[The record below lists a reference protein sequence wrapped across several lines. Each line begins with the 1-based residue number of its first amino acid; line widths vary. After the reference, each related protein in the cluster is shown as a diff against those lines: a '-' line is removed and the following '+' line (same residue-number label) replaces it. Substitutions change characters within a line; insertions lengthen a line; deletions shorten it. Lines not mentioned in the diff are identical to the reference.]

1 MSFQGDGTRKTEGTV
16 KIKTND
22 IQEGTTY
29 ITLTVKDDTTN
40 ESATVVKKV
49 TVVKEDELTYETMK
63 ATLVF
68 DLSALAGE
76 KNDFLVQVSTE
87 NTLWGATNQTTYS
100 KEVSLEQVGEKVT
113 IEMDY
118 IVGCSYR
125 VTVFPNPYTG
135 GDTYPINDWVGK
147 GDSEAGFN
155 QLKDGIL
162 TLITPDMTV
171 ELTARNN

>member
-1 MSFQGDGTRKTEGTV
+1 MDDCFVRSGRYSRQRVGSELSGRRYQKTEGTV

-76 KNDFLVQVSTE
+76 K
-87 NTLWGATNQTTYS
+87 
-100 KEVSLEQVGEKVT
+100 
-113 IEMDY
+113 
-118 IVGCSYR
+118 
-125 VTVFPNPYTG
+125 
-135 GDTYPINDWVGK
+135 
-147 GDSEAGFN
+147 
-155 QLKDGIL
+155 
-162 TLITPDMTV
+162 MTFWC
-171 ELTARNN
+171 R